1 MTVPVWVLLG
11 FAAWTINHLLATVGL
26 YRWSRILTGRTQ
38 MKEFRAD
45 KIEGEDWYLRTMRAQ
60 ANCVENRPV
69 YGSVVVAIE
78 VLAFIVEEH
87 DNGDY
92 TVFVPTA
99 PTPTIGTIYFLKR
112 EKVRKLDVPM
122 AAGVDCIMQ
131 WGVGSKSLLA
141 KAS

>member
-1 MTVPVWVLLG
+1 MDHHSSSRAGGTL
-11 FAAWTINHLLATVGL
+11 
-26 YRWSRILTGRTQ
+26 RWSRILTGRTQ

-45 KIEGEDWYLRTMRAQ
+45 KIEGEDWYHRAM
-60 ANCVENRPV
+60 E
-69 YGSVVVAIE
+69 GSTISVAIATIRDCE

-99 PTPTIGTIYFLKR
+99 PTPTIGTSYFLKR